1 MNIQEIKSIAPAV
14 FTSAPSPKM
23 SGLYTFVNT
32 FDILESFN
40 LEGWDVSSVKQM
52 GRSEYAA
59 HEVRLRNAIMPK
71 VGDTFPEVIISN
83 SHNGMTRFKLGAGL
97 FRLVCSNGLVV
108 PTAIAQSIS
117 LRHQNFELGEVKRLT
132 DEFALKMPS
141 IQTSVTKMMSKTLS
155 DGEKDMFV
163 REAVKIRWAEGSI
176 PTKMSVETLLQP
188 KRTEDAVN
196 NMWSTFNTVQEN
208 FIRGGFGY
216 TSAGGRRVTA
226 KQVNNILTS
235 NRINT
240 KLWELA
246 DSMC

>member
-1 MNIQEIKSIAPAV
+1 MNIQDIKTIAPAV
-14 FTSAPSPKM
+14 FTTSPSPKM
-23 SGLYTFVNT
+23 SNLYTFVNT
-32 FDILESFN
+32 FDILEAFN
-40 LEGWDVSSVKQM
+40 LDGWNISSVKQM

-59 HEVRLRNAIMPK
+59 HEIRLRNAIMPK
-71 VGDTFPEVIISN
+71 VGDTFPEVIIRN
-83 SHNGMTRFKLGAGL
+83 SHNGMTRFNVGAGL
-97 FRLVCSNGLVV
+97 FRLACSNGLVV

-132 DEFALKMPS
+132 DEFALKMPT
-141 IQTSVTKMMSKTLS
+141 IQTSVDKMVAKTLT

-163 REAVKIRWAEGSI
+163 REAVKIRWKEGSI
-176 PTKMSVETLLQP
+176 PNSMSVESLLKP
-188 KRTEDAVN
+188 KRVEDEVN

-216 TSAGGRRVTA
+216 TSVGGRRVTA

-235 NRINT
+235 NRINM